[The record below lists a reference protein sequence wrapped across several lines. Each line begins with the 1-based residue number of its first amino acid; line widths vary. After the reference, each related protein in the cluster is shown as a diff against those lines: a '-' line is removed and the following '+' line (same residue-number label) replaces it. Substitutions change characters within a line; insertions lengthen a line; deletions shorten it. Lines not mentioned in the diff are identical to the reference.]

1 MCILLGCVAA
11 CILFY
16 IAYELISVIGE
27 DFTVIGGV
35 ICIIMGI
42 LTLAWS
48 FKLQNN
54 VKNFKEEISTERE
67 TRASQEEKLQQL
79 VASVKADIV
88 IDGKP
93 AGDGF
98 DLDGIRLK
106 DYEIKFK
113 NGKVYMISY
122 LERNGIYAR

>member
-27 DFTVIGGV
+27 DFTVIFGV

-48 FKLQNN
+48 FKLQSD

-67 TRASQEEKLQQL
+67 NRASQEEKLQQL
-79 VASVKADIV
+79 VDSGNADIV
-88 IDGKP
+88 IDGRS
-93 AGDGF
+93 ADDNF
-98 DLDGIRLK
+98 DLDSIRLK
-106 DYEIKFK
+106 NYEIKFK
-113 NGKVYMISY
+113 NGKVYLISQ
-122 LERNGIYAR
+122 

>member
-54 VKNFKEEISTERE
+54 VKSHTTEVACFHTCFSGGMDSLTE
-67 TRASQEEKLQQL
+67 DTVITPQL
-79 VASVKADIV
+79 HAV
-88 IDGKP
+88 
-93 AGDGF
+93 
-98 DLDGIRLK
+98 
-106 DYEIKFK
+106 
-113 NGKVYMISY
+113 
-122 LERNGIYAR
+122 